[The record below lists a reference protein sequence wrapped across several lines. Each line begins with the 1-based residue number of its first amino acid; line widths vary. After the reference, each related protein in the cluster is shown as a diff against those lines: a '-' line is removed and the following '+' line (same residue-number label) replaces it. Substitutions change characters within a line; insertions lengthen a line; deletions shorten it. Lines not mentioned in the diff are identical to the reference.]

1 MSIDVKSLMRVTV
14 KNRPGTFVVL
24 SINAMFS
31 IVTVLDES
39 TEELVTVQINDI
51 GSVVDQDV
59 RVPKVPTAL
68 VVEHLKDVHFNP
80 EEEDVYATVCDAMV
94 MNSRIKDFF
103 QTMVDAID
111 FDAAIDQVQSTD
123 N

>member
-59 RVPKVPTAL
+59 RVPKVPTSV

-111 FDAAIDQVQSTD
+111 FDAAINQVQATD

>member
-1 MSIDVKSLMRVTV
+1 MCIDVKSLMRVTV
-14 KNRPGTFVVL
+14 ADRTGTFVVL
-24 SINAMFS
+24 GINAMFS
-31 IVTVLDES
+31 IATVLDEKDNGII
-39 TEELVTVQINDI
+39 TVKLDDVT
-51 GSVVDQDV
+51 SVVDDDV
-59 RVPKVPTAL
+59 RVPKVPTSV

-111 FDAAIDQVQSTD
+111 FDAAINQVQATD

>member
-59 RVPKVPTAL
+59 RVPKVPTSL

-111 FDAAIDQVQSTD
+111 FDAAINQVQSTD

>member
-39 TEELVTVQINDI
+39 TEELVTVQINDV

-59 RVPKVPTAL
+59 RVPKVPTSV

-111 FDAAIDQVQSTD
+111 FDAAINQVQATD